1 MIYVGY
7 PGIGKSTLA
16 KTLPNCIDLESNNFW
31 VDGKRIDDW
40 YKVYAN
46 IAKHLSDQGKIV
58 FVSSH
63 KLVREY
69 MNEVGIEFTVI
80 LPNFIM
86 KNEWVKKLMERYEA
100 EPTEKNQRALDRA
113 MISYEDDIM
122 DLMAEK
128 NNKIIIKNINYNL
141 EYLISGQYDPK

>member
-16 KTLPNCIDLESNNFW
+16 KTLPNCIYLESSNFW

-58 FVSSH
+58 FVSTH

-69 MNEVGIEFTVI
+69 MNEVGIEFTII
-80 LPNFIM
+80 LPNYIM